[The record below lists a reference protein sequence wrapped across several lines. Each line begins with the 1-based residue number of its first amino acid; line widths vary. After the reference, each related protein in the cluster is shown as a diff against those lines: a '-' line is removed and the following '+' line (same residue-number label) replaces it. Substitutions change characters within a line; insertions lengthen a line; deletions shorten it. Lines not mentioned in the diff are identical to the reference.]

1 MPVPKEELVKDLETP
16 EYLTLV
22 KEALAKKEFI
32 VQDKTEHA
40 SYLDRYKSD
49 VIEKELPSRVK
60 AVHDSYDKD
69 TKDLFGVD
77 RDPNEKSYDYLK
89 RAAKGKLTE
98 LEASAKKIQDLEA
111 AIAKGDTSAAMAA
124 KLEAEEKKFKTIL
137 REKDDKIS
145 ALEKQSLVTSKSA
158 DIKLIYG
165 EIKKSFVK
173 QLPPLFARAEAAAL
187 DEVVNNSVVKEG
199 KLYMSNPDGSIRK
212 DASYNEITV
221 EDYLKREFKD
231 VIEVQKKQGGAG
243 SPPGGGDGAVDPAKL
258 TPDNFPMKENIKTKA
273 ELTDYMLSLGLKQG
287 TKEFQAI
294 WTKFGYP
301 MNQ

>member
-1 MPVPKEELVKDLETP
+1 MPVNKEELVKDLESP
-16 EYLTLV
+16 EYLGLI
-22 KEALAKKEFI
+22 KETLAKKEFV

-40 SYLDRYKSD
+40 SYLDRFKSD

-98 LEASAKKIQDLEA
+98 LETSAKKIADLEA

-124 KLEAEEKKFKTIL
+124 KLEAEETKFKTIL
-137 REKDDKIS
+137 REKDSQIEQ
-145 ALEKQSLVTSKSA
+145 LQKQTQTTSKTA
-158 DIKLIYG
+158 DVKLIYG
-165 EIKKSFVK
+165 EIKKGFVK
-173 QLPPLFARAEAAAL
+173 QLPPMFARAEAAAL
-187 DEVVNNSVVKEG
+187 DEVINNSVVKDG
-199 KLYMSNPDGSIRK
+199 KLYMSNPDGTVRK
-212 DASYNEITV
+212 DSSYNEITV
-221 EDYLKREFKD
+221 EDHLKKEFKD

-243 SPPGGGDGAVDPAKL
+243 SPPGPGDPTVDPSKL
-258 TPDNFPMKENIKTKA
+258 TPDNFPMKESIKTKI

-287 TKEFQAI
+287 TKEFIAI
-294 WTKFGYP
+294 WTKYGYP
-301 MNQ
+301 MTA